1 MRSREGEKD
10 CNAWRPNFVWD
21 PRAEPIALSSRAA
34 FRQGRLARGTPAP
47 QLSFPSHPAGR
58 WGAGRRAHLSFLQA
72 SGDLHHSNQRY
83 PFRMT
88 PTETTTSLSPGTSPS
103 KRKPRLLGSAGSPP
117 YASSRPTPRSTQE
130 PISNSG
136 VWSKLPIQGP
146 DPATPAFGEL
156 LPGAAPGQKRGA
168 GSLTRAAKAARE
180 PRHSAR
186 QGRPAGAQRGL
197 SAQSAA
203 GCQPGGT
210 GSRRGA
216 SGSGQGRAVQRK
228 REQVAEPLRAQCSE
242 SRSKLRTRTHTRWF
256 ACHLHSALGMDL
268 RSFGHTHLPS
278 SRGREPRIRSGTG
291 RGTPVQLAVSS
302 PRPNSFSHTGLQCVF
317 PWKTTRYTEDH
328 TLEKLC

>member
-1 MRSREGEKD
+1 MIWEQESFNHKTG
-10 CNAWRPNFVWD
+10 WRQAGRTADRGLEWGTGRKRKTATPG
-21 PRAEPIALSSRAA
+21 APILSGTPELHPLPYLPGLA
-34 FRQGRLARGTPAP
+34 FRQGGLSRGTPAP
-47 QLSFPSHPAGR
+47 QLSFPSHPARR
-58 WGAGRRAHLSFLQA
+58 WGAGRRAHLSSLQA

-88 PTETTTSLSPGTSPS
+88 SITASLSPGTSPS

-117 YASSRPTPRSTQE
+117 YASPRRTPRRTQE
-130 PISNSG
+130 PPSNSG
-136 VWSKLPIQGP
+136 AWSKLPIQGP
-146 DPATPAFGEL
+146 DPATPALEEW

-216 SGSGQGRAVQRK
+216 SGSVQGWASR
-228 REQVAEPLRAQCSE
+228 RE
-242 SRSKLRTRTHTRWF
+242 
-256 ACHLHSALGMDL
+256 
-268 RSFGHTHLPS
+268 
-278 SRGREPRIRSGTG
+278 RG
-291 RGTPVQLAVSS
+291 
-302 PRPNSFSHTGLQCVF
+302 
-317 PWKTTRYTEDH
+317 
-328 TLEKLC
+328 